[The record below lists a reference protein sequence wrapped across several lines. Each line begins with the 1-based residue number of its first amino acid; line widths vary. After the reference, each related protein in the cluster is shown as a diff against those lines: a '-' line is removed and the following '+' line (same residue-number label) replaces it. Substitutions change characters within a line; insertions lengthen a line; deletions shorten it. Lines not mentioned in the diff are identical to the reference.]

1 MSQTVSIYHTTI
13 VPSRGSQV
21 GDGSLSPTQTD
32 GPRTL
37 RLEDPSRRGTTSRSS
52 IDVVIPALRR
62 TYASSCLPLLD
73 STSWLQRCALVT
85 LRVWIRRETIT
96 GPVQPPRG
104 LVIHSPLSMRHQH
117 QKMVKFLWRVPI
129 PGLMGKWLAG
139 NLGHR
144 EQGLLTMPVAWTH
157 TVQQWTWARTSIN
170 KHKLENSQNQK
181 RFNQVFVLLSTI
193 VAGRCVLQCCHDNQ
207 PTTPNRCT
215 ARTHVHAN
223 DMHVQ
228 KLLDCS

>member
-1 MSQTVSIYHTTI
+1 MVLPGQSIDGTALLRSSGSGATSQIFAERVSRVYFAPDVRPSSESHRMSQTVSIYHTTI

-96 GPVQPPRG
+96 GPVQPPRS

-157 TVQQWTWARTSIN
+157 TIQQWTWARTSIS
-170 KHKLENSQNQK
+170 KHKLENSQNRK
-181 RFNQVFVLLSTI
+181 RF
-193 VAGRCVLQCCHDNQ
+193 
-207 PTTPNRCT
+207 
-215 ARTHVHAN
+215 
-223 DMHVQ
+223 
-228 KLLDCS
+228 